1 MVPSS
6 TAVIVHQ
13 QLYGDWVSSDH
24 APSHL
29 LPSTRPRDLP
39 QNTFTPTDKTTLSP
53 STALQQKHRRAPKAK
68 GWSPTQLAPGE
79 LCPHQRRRYSI
90 SVDAEDCS
98 TDDVTGGDY
107 RRVPRVKHNIQNN
120 SSDSE
125 TSSKGGLP
133 RVRLFKIRREWSDD
147 FREALTK
154 QTQSSAESFIPIHFN
169 SSISAARV

>member
-6 TAVIVHQ
+6 TAVIVQQ
-13 QLYGDWVSSDH
+13 QLYGGWVSSDH

-29 LPSTRPRDLP
+29 LPIIHRHHPPSP
-39 QNTFTPTDKTTLSP
+39 PTESLTLSP
-53 STALQQKHRRAPKAK
+53 MTALRPQHWRAPK

-147 FREALTK
+147 FREALTNK
-154 QTQSSAESFIPIHFN
+154 HKHQRSHSFQ
-169 SSISAARV
+169 